1 MTNKGWWYPNGD
13 FGDRFDFD
21 RNNQIKDL
29 NNNGIPD
36 RLENRFDG
44 DLNNNGI
51 LDRYENKFDQDL
63 NRNGIPD
70 RYENGS
76 TINFRGRRCRI
87 VCDRRDRWGRDDNC
101 RIVCD
106 DRRFPDNGG
115 LDQNRIRRLILGRS
129 LFEARRIYSNIRVVR
144 QDGRDLI
151 VTRDFRRD
159 RANVEVNNG
168 IIVRVLGFY

>member
-115 LDQNRIRRLILGRS
+115 LVQNRISCLLLCRS
-129 LFEARRIYSNIRVVR
+129 LVEARRSYSKIRVVT
-144 QDGRDLI
+144 QDGRDLL
-151 VTRDFRRD
+151 VTRDLRRD
-159 RANVEVNNG
+159 RAIVEVNNG
-168 IIVRVLGFY
+168 IIVRVLAF